1 MYACLYGPASGQEAL
16 LDLALE
22 FSPYVEQTSSDT
34 VIFRIDPLRK
44 LLGSP
49 YQISS
54 EISRAG
60 YERKVQANLAI
71 ASNPD
76 TAMLVARHA
85 PGVTLVPPGE
95 ERRKLAALT
104 LTALTADQAML
115 AILLRWGV
123 KTCDDLALLP
133 EPGVAERL
141 GAGGVYLR
149 NLALGVIHR
158 PLRIPAAT
166 GNYERRVE
174 LEHPVALLEPLLFL
188 FSGALG
194 EISSLLHS
202 QSRAARQ
209 LEISLELE
217 GRPAYRAVLEFPVP
231 LTDHRTMLKLLQLH
245 LERHSPDGP
254 IAAFH
259 LRIEPVEPRRVQ
271 GGLFLPATPLPDKL
285 QITLARIAGMVGEE
299 NVGAPQRLNT
309 HRPDAFRLAGLNFLV
324 ESSRA
329 DFQSAKSRHECR
341 DGRHECPRHEI
352 LHGEMLRLVIRVFR
366 PALEA
371 RVRLAERTPKDVLAA
386 GVKGNVVRSAGPWK
400 TSGEWW
406 ADTAWSRE
414 EWDVAL
420 DDGGLYRIY
429 QESQTLDWF
438 VQGVY
443 D

>member
-1 MYACLYGPASGQEAL
+1 MYACLYAQNSPDAL

-22 FSPYVEQTSSDT
+22 FSPYVEQTSSGA
-34 VIFRIDPLRK
+34 VIFCIDPLRQ

-60 YERKVQANLAI
+60 YERKLQANLAI

-76 TAMLVARHA
+76 TAILLARHVT
-85 PGVTLVPPGE
+85 GITLVTPGE
-95 ERRKLAALT
+95 ECRKLAPLSLSALT
-104 LTALTADQAML
+104 SDQAML

-133 EPGVAERL
+133 EAGVAERL
-141 GAGGVYLR
+141 GPGGVYLR

-158 PLRIPAAT
+158 PLRIPAET
-166 GNYERRVE
+166 SNYQRRVE
-174 LEHPVALLEPLLFL
+174 LEHPIALLEPLLFL
-188 FSGALG
+188 FSGALV
-194 EISSLLHS
+194 ELCSLLRS
-202 QSRAARQ
+202 QARAARLLAITLD
-209 LEISLELE
+209 LENH
-217 GRPAYRAVLEFPVP
+217 PPYQAALEFPVP
-231 LTDHRTMLKLLQLH
+231 LTDHLTMLKLLQLH
-245 LERHSPDGP
+245 LERHPPEAP
-254 IAAFH
+254 ILAFH
-259 LRIEPVEPRRVQ
+259 LHIDPDEPRRVQ
-271 GGLFLPATPLPDKL
+271 GGLFLPPTPLPDKL

-309 HRPDAFRLAGLNFLV
+309 HRPDAFRLTALNLAPPKHTT
-324 ESSRA
+324 S
-329 DFQSAKSRHECR
+329 QPQ
-341 DGRHECPRHEI
+341 GNI
-352 LHGEMLRLVIRVFR
+352 LRLVIRIFR

-371 RVRLAERTPKDVLAA
+371 RVRLVELAPKHIHAP
-386 GVKGNVVRSAGPWK
+386 GVKGAVLHSAGPWK

-406 ADTAWSRE
+406 TDTAWSRH

-420 DDGGLYRIY
+420 DDGALYRIY
-429 QESQTLDWF
+429 QQSHSWF